1 MDHTLTKKKSVTIQ
15 PKNRQM
21 RHFFEEICSNRN
33 FKFQLNR
40 KNGLEVIGK
49 FVIFLIH
56 FTPVDGNFFVFI
68 VKKGFSFRFC
78 KVCIFLSL
86 THNKKIQKATET
98 NFFVDLHTFTCD
110 YIDLYGN
117 SGPYTHFPRVT
128 G

>member
-1 MDHTLTKKKSVTIQ
+1 MGDPLHPINWGEVDHTLTKKKSVTIQ

-56 FTPVDGNFFVFI
+56 FTPVDGTLRKQEYSNY
-68 VKKGFSFRFC
+68 
-78 KVCIFLSL
+78 
-86 THNKKIQKATET
+86 TEPT
-98 NFFVDLHTFTCD
+98 
-110 YIDLYGN
+110 
-117 SGPYTHFPRVT
+117 
-128 G
+128 